1 MHETY
6 SILIKLINKNYKK
19 TTLCK
24 NYQNFLIAIS
34 PVIPHF
40 SNECLNSLNMNNDI
54 CHFLLKKTFINNW
67 PFIVVQVNGK
77 KRGLVVVKK
86 EINENELL
94 EILKKDEALKK
105 HIDDKLIKRQIY
117 VKNKLINIII

>member
-6 SILIKLINKNYKK
+6 SILIKLINKIIKK
-19 TTLCK
+19 QLCAR
-24 NYQNFLIAIS
+24 YQNFLIAIS

-40 SNECLNSLNMNNDI
+40 SNECLNSLNMNNNKWPIIDES
-54 CHFLLKKTFINNW
+54 FLEEEMANID
-67 PFIVVQVNGK
+67 VQVNGK